1 MSLENSRFSS
11 KTASAAV
18 LFATILALLISTEV
32 VLRLVY
38 HPSIVRSFIR
48 YDPLLGWSLIPGAS
62 ITTDVTER
70 GVHNHIDI
78 DSLGLRER
86 EIAVARTPGR
96 RRILIL
102 GDSIAFGTGVD
113 VDERFSDLLSQK
125 LGDEVEVIN
134 AGVPGW
140 GNDQEMLFYEERLR
154 RLKPDVVVLSFTVG
168 NDIVNNALGGAL
180 LEGGTKP
187 RFQLA
192 GSSLVMIPPA
202 PLPPRSLTSRIKS
215 VAHTSRFLVFAKRRL
230 MRRAY
235 QHQVHEETS
244 QQLHGFE
251 SYRDLSHWSAYEN
264 PPDDATEAAWKV
276 TEALL
281 SRFASDCRAD
291 SARFIVFAMPLKLE
305 IDDAWRAEVIKG
317 THADPSRIDMAYPY
331 HRLSSYCAAHGIEFD
346 YPAERFRTVASKG
359 TLYFEKDSHPNVR
372 GNALAAEI
380 LRGILED
387 NSSLKLRDRREDG
400 KNSRRG

>member
-1 MSLENSRFSS
+1 MFAEKSRSAS
-11 KTASAAV
+11 KTANAAV
-18 LFATILALLISTEV
+18 LLATLLALLISTEV

-70 GVHNHIDI
+70 GIHNHIDI

-86 EIAVARTPGR
+86 EITVAPRPGR
-96 RRILIL
+96 RRILIV
-102 GDSIAFGTGVD
+102 GDSVAFGTGVD
-113 VDERFSDLLSQK
+113 VEERFSDLLGAR
-125 LGDEVEVIN
+125 LGDEAEVIN

-140 GNDQEMLFYEERLR
+140 GNDQEMLFYEQRLR

-202 PLPPRSLTSRIKS
+202 PLPPQSITSRIKS
-215 VAHTSRFLVFAKRRL
+215 VAHRSRFLVFAKRRL

-281 SRFASDCRAD
+281 SRFDAGCRAD
-291 SARFIVFAMPLKLE
+291 SVRFVVFAMPLKLE
-305 IDDAWRAEVIKG
+305 IDDAWRADVIKG
-317 THADPSRIDMAYPY
+317 THADPSRIDMGYPY
-331 HRLSSYCAAHGIEFD
+331 HRLTAYCATHGIEFH
-346 YPAERFRTVASKG
+346 YPADRFRTVAAKG
-359 TLYFEKDSHPNVR
+359 TLYFKKDSHPNLR

-387 NSSLKLRDRREDG
+387 TSSRSRDRREDERS
-400 KNSRRG
+400 SRRG

>member
-1 MSLENSRFSS
+1 MSAEKSRSSS
-11 KTASAAV
+11 KTANAAV
-18 LFATILALLISTEV
+18 LFATLLALLISTEV

-70 GVHNHIDI
+70 GIHNHIDI

-86 EIAVARTPGR
+86 EIAVARPTGR
-96 RRILIL
+96 RRVLIV

-113 VDERFSDLLSQK
+113 VDERFSDVLGHQ

-140 GNDQEMLFYEERLR
+140 GNDQEMLFYEQRLR
-154 RLKPDVVVLSFTVG
+154 RLQPDVVVLSFTVG

-192 GSSLVMIPPA
+192 GNSLVMIPPA
-202 PLPPRSLTSRIKS
+202 PLPPQSLASRIKS
-215 VAHTSRFLVFAKRRL
+215 VAHRSRFLVFAKRRL

-281 SRFASDCRAD
+281 SRFAADCRAD
-291 SARFIVFAMPLKLE
+291 STRFIVFAMPLKLE

-317 THADPSRIDMAYPY
+317 THADASRIDMRYPY
-331 HRLSSYCAAHGIEFD
+331 HRLTTYCATHGIEFH
-346 YPAERFRTVASKG
+346 YPADRFRTVAAKG
-359 TLYFEKDSHPNVR
+359 TLYFKKDSHPNVR
-372 GNALAAEI
+372 GNALAADI

-387 NSSLKLRDRREDG
+387 TSSKSRDRREDE
-400 KNSRRG
+400 KSSRRG

>member
-1 MSLENSRFSS
+1 LSVEKTRSS
-11 KTASAAV
+11 TSKRTNAAV
-18 LFATILALLISTEV
+18 LFATVLALLVSAEL

-70 GVHNHIDI
+70 GIHNHIDI

-86 EIAVARTPGR
+86 EIAVARPPGR
-96 RRILIL
+96 RRILIV

-113 VDERFSDLLSQK
+113 VGERFSDLLGHR
-125 LGDEVEVIN
+125 LGDDVEVIN

-140 GNDQEMLFYEERLR
+140 GNDQELLFYEERLR
-154 RLKPDVVVLSFTVG
+154 RLKPDVVVLSFTAG

-192 GSSLVMIPPA
+192 GNALVMIPPA
-202 PLPPRSLTSRIKS
+202 PLPPPSLTSRIKS
-215 VAHTSRFLVFAKRRL
+215 VAHRSRFLVFAKRRL
-230 MRRAY
+230 MRRSY
-235 QHQVHEETS
+235 QRQVHEETS

-281 SRFASDCRAD
+281 ARFASDCRAD

-305 IDDAWRAEVIKG
+305 IDDAWREEVIKG
-317 THADPSRIDMAYPY
+317 THADPSRLDMGYPY
-331 HRLSSYCAAHGIEFD
+331 QRLSAYCAAHDIEYH
-346 YPAERFRTVASKG
+346 YPVDEFRDASSAG
-359 TLYFEKDSHPNVR
+359 TLYFKKDSHPNLR
-372 GNALAAEI
+372 GNALAAQC
-380 LRGILED
+380 LRGVLQ
-387 NSSLKLRDRREDG
+387 
-400 KNSRRG
+400 RGGLHS

>member
-1 MSLENSRFSS
+1 LPVKKSRTSTS
-11 KTASAAV
+11 RRTNAAV
-18 LFATILALLISTEV
+18 LFATVLALLVTTEV

-70 GVHNHIDI
+70 GIRNHIDI

-86 EIAVARTPGR
+86 EVAVARPPGR
-96 RRILIL
+96 RRILIV
-102 GDSIAFGTGVD
+102 GDSIAFGTGVE
-113 VDERFSDLLSQK
+113 VEERFSDLLGHK

-140 GNDQEMLFYEERLR
+140 GNDQEMLFYERRLR
-154 RLKPDVVVLSFTVG
+154 RLRPDVVVLSFTVG

-192 GSSLVMIPPA
+192 GNSLVMIPPA
-202 PLPPRSLTSRIKS
+202 PLPPPSLESRIKS
-215 VAHTSRFLVFAKRRL
+215 VAHRSRFLVFAKRRL
-230 MRRAY
+230 MRRSY

-281 SRFASDCRAD
+281 TRFASDCRAD

-305 IDDAWRAEVIKG
+305 IDDAWREEVIKG
-317 THADPSRIDMAYPY
+317 THADATRLDMAYPY
-331 HRLSSYCAAHGIEFD
+331 HRLSAYCAAHGIEFD
-346 YPAERFRTVASKG
+346 YPADRFRATFAKG
-359 TLYFEKDSHPNVR
+359 TLYFEKDSHPNLR

-380 LRGILED
+380 LRDILED
-387 NSSLKLRDRREDG
+387 TSSKSRDRREDE
-400 KNSRRG
+400 KSSARG